1 MQCQKTPGRLS
12 GSHPSPPALLD
23 DRRFRALLSDEDW
36 GHLALATWR
45 RFSRR
50 VRDGGSVVYVGV
62 IDEVS
67 FSDFGWWFAQAARLI
82 GGPLPTGRA

>member
-1 MQCQKTPGRLS
+1 MRRLD
-12 GSHPSPPALLD
+12 GYL
-23 DRRFRALLSDEDW
+23 
-36 GHLALATWR
+36 R
-45 RFSRR
+45 RFSKR
-50 VRDGGSVVYVGV
+50 VRDGDSVVYVGV